1 MATASRSSSRANS
14 SARNEILQMLIE
26 DHKKV
31 KKAFRRFEQLDVEDD
46 PEECGELVE
55 TTCAEVLVHATIE
68 EEILYP
74 AAREALRDGDL
85 IDEAEVE
92 HQSAHELLDR
102 LKGMEPGDEKY
113 AALFTVLGEYL
124 KHHIKEEEGEMFPQL
139 MRARLDWEALAGQMR
154 TRRAE
159 MMRSLGLEVEE
170 DEDEEQESGEGA
182 QDEERGR
189 AAGQKG
195 VPARGSGGRQSATPS
210 GNRSRGGG
218 PGAGEQ
224 KR

>member
-159 MMRSLGLEVEE
+159 MMRSLGLEAE
-170 DEDEEQESGEGA
+170 EDEEQESGEDA
-182 QDEERGR
+182 QQAERLR

-195 VPARGSGGRQSATPS
+195 TPARSGGGRQPATPA
-210 GNRSRGGG
+210 GNRSRGAG

>member
-159 MMRSLGLEVEE
+159 MMRSLGLEAE
-170 DEDEEQESGEGA
+170 EDEEQESGEDA
-182 QDEERGR
+182 QQAERLR

-195 VPARGSGGRQSATPS
+195 TPARSGGGRQPATPA

-218 PGAGEQ
+218 SGAGEQ